1 MPLESDFE
9 RYHPDRETLAVA
21 QGRVGDTA
29 CFACGVVRQV
39 EDGVSPVHLVY
50 EDDATLAFLDAY
62 PRRYGY
68 CLVVPRDHR
77 MLVTSDFSLEEYL
90 AQQRIVY
97 AVSKAVRQEVGAER
111 MYLLSLGSNQG
122 NAHAH
127 WHVVPL
133 PPGVPFE
140 QQQSVGWRLGVLR
153 IPDEQMASLAS
164 RLHTRITRFLDGG
177 EPRT

>member
-1 MPLESDFE
+1 MSRESNFQ
-9 RYHPDRETLAVA
+9 RYYPDDETLATA
-21 QGRVGDTA
+21 QGRVGDVV
-29 CFACGVVRQV
+29 CFACDIVRQV
-39 EDGVSPVHLVY
+39 ESGASPVHLVH
-50 EDDATLAFLDAY
+50 EDDATLALLDAY

-68 CLVVPRDHR
+68 CLVIPRDHR
-77 MLVTSDFSLEEYL
+77 VLVTGDFSLQEYL
-90 AQQRIVY
+90 AQQRIIY
-97 AVSKAVRQEVGAER
+97 AVSEAVRQEVGAER

-122 NAHAH
+122 NAHTH

-140 QQQSVGWRLGVLR
+140 QQQHVGWRLGVLR
-153 IPDEQMASLAS
+153 ISDEEMASLAS